1 MNVGGSIYILSA
13 FEVLDSQGLPQT
25 LLIHN
30 LVMST
35 LFGLELFVS
44 VECTK
49 CQSLENRQ

>member
-1 MNVGGSIYILSA
+1 MQLTLDVWVNFDESI
-13 FEVLDSQGLPQT
+13 DSQGLPQT